1 MGDSENITELL
12 SKLHSGD
19 EAAISQLLPQIRVEL
34 RRIAAFY
41 FSKEGAAY
49 SIDPSD
55 LVQDT
60 TLRLLQPGAGPWN
73 NRGHFFA
80 VAAINIRRRLVEHA
94 RARRAKKRGGG
105 SLKRV
110 PLENAESTP
119 HEDAM
124 EMMALAQRMEQ
135 ARENL
140 SHPTGYNLGINMGR
154 AAGAGIAGH
163 LHLHVLPRWIGDTN
177 FMTTVGETRIQPEEL
192 TTTYQRLRGAL
203 SA

>member
-34 RRIAAFY
+34 RRIATFY
-41 FSKEGAAY
+41 FNKEGAAY

-60 TLRLLQPGAGPWN
+60 TLRLLHPGTGPWN

-110 PLENAESTP
+110 PLEDAESAP

-124 EMMALAQRMEQ
+124 EILDVDRALKQLEALNERQGRVVVLRVFAGMTVEET
-135 ARENL
+135 AKE
-140 SHPTGYNLGINMGR
+140 LGISR
-154 AAGAGIAGH
+154 
-163 LHLHVLPRWIGDTN
+163 
-177 FMTTVGETRIQPEEL
+177 TTVKEDWAVATAFLRREL
-192 TTTYQRLRGAL
+192 KSYRDTSSMGMH
-203 SA
+203 